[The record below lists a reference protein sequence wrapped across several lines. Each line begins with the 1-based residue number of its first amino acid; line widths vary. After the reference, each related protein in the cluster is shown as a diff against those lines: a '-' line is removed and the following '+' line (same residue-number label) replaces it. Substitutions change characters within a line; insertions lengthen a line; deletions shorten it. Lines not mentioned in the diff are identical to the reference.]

1 MITEKKCLKCGET
14 KDVSYFYKQKSMK
27 DGLNPY
33 CKECFNNM
41 VKYSR
46 HKIKDGG
53 GLNLN
58 KKAEDANNPLAD
70 FTPRQLM
77 IELRRR
83 GYEGELTIVHHI
95 DIGKI

>member
-14 KDVSYFYKQKSMK
+14 KDVSCFYKQKSMK

-33 CKECFNNM
+33 GKECFNNM

-53 GLNLN
+53 GL
-58 KKAEDANNPLAD
+58 
-70 FTPRQLM
+70 
-77 IELRRR
+77 I
-83 GYEGELTIVHHI
+83 
-95 DIGKI
+95 